1 MTLNYLFPGSGT
13 VAATAAQAA
22 TYSIQTVQ
30 VTFADGDTTATIVDN
45 WALDTAALNRGLP
58 IVTMEPQASL
68 TTFGGL
74 TFTKTTNSVVIG
86 KASTAGGSGGTVQF
100 TLNRPHSILMPNI

>member
-1 MTLNYLFPGSGT
+1 
-13 VAATAAQAA
+13 
-22 TYSIQTVQ
+22 
-30 VTFADGDTTATIVDN
+30 
-45 WALDTAALNRGLP
+45 
-58 IVTMEPQASL
+58 MEPQASL